1 MDNLN
6 ELVPVLSYLDTYTA
20 ISALAR
26 LGDPDILL
34 IFMFLIILLKR
45 YKIRILQPLLD
56 VECDR

>member
-1 MDNLN
+1 MN